1 MKRKSPLRKKK
12 KTLSSKKTPTKKSR
26 QKKVRTKSSG
36 KKNISLLKISSA
48 FLLIFVLYVLYLDYE
63 VRTQF
68 DGKKWSVPARVYARP
83 LELYIGKPLSTEQF
97 DFELKTSGYHLSK
110 NNIKTGYYQKTGS
123 SYRLVIRAFDFWD
136 GHQPPRYI
144 EVEIENGFVTN
155 VVDFRDHAD
164 VAVVRLEPAVIG
176 RIYPT
181 HKEDRLL
188 VKLVDVPD
196 SLISA
201 LLAVEDREFY
211 SHFGVN
217 PKAILR
223 AMMANIKAGSVVQG
237 GSTLTQQLIKNFFLT
252 KTKSFVRKFN
262 EAIMALL
269 IETHYSKKEILQAY
283 LNEIYLGQDKKRAI
297 HGFGLASHFYFDKP
311 IYNLSLSEIS
321 TLVAMVKGPS
331 YYDPW
336 RHKKRL
342 LQRRNTVIGI
352 MRKQGSITSYQATT
366 AKNKGLG
373 VVKRKIKVGSSY
385 PAYMDLLRRQLQE
398 DYEKEDLTSEGLQIF
413 STFDPYIQK
422 ITENVVKNK
431 IKQLDKQKNLNGA
444 LQSAVIVTNT
454 NNADVIAMVGDKQ
467 PAYAGFNRALD
478 ALRPIG
484 SLIKPA
490 VYLTAIEK
498 KDKYSLTTLIED
510 KNITL
515 KSQDGNLWSPRNY
528 SGKSH
533 GKIPLFKGLISSYNQ
548 ATVRLGL
555 ELGFE
560 SIVTTLRNLG
570 IQRNIPPYP
579 SMLLGAVAM
588 TPFEVTQMYQTLSGD
603 GFITP
608 LHTIRKV
615 LTAEGQPLKH
625 YSVKIKQAID
635 ASSVRIIN
643 SALHEVTR
651 QGTAA
656 SLRWRLPKDLKVA
669 GKTGTTNDSR
679 DSWFAGFSG
688 EHLIV
693 TWLGTDNNQSTDLT
707 GSSGA
712 LTVWS
717 EIMKKIR
724 TRPFS
729 FAYDDEL
736 EYYNVEAAN
745 GFLVDESC
753 STAAHLAFRKNN
765 TPEQDG
771 SCIK

>member
-1 MKRKSPLRKKK
+1 MKRKSPVRSKK
-12 KTLSSKKTPTKKSR
+12 KTASKKTARYKSKKKHTFSFFR
-26 QKKVRTKSSG
+26 
-36 KKNISLLKISSA
+36 IFLA
-48 FLLIFVLYVLYLDYE
+48 FLFVFICYVLYLDFE

-83 LELYIGKPLSTEQF
+83 LELYIGKPLSHEQF
-97 DFELKTSGYHLSK
+97 NFELKASGYRLAL
-110 NNIKTGYYQKTGS
+110 NNIKAGFYKKNGAN
-123 SYRLVIRAFDFWD
+123 YRLVIREFDFWD

-144 EVEIENGFVTN
+144 EVTIEDGFISN
-155 VVDFRDHAD
+155 VIDFRDKTD
-164 VAVVRLEPAVIG
+164 VAVVRLEPAVMG

-181 HKEDRLL
+181 HQEDRLL
-188 VKLVDVPD
+188 VKLDDVPEN
-196 SLISA
+196 LIAA
-201 LLAVEDREFY
+201 LLAVEDRDFH
-211 SHFGVN
+211 SHVGIN

-223 AMMANIKAGSVVQG
+223 AMFANIKAGAVVQG
-237 GSTLTQQLIKNFFLT
+237 GSTLTQQLVKNFFLT
-252 KTKSFVRKFN
+252 KKKSFVRKFN

-269 IETHYSKKEILQAY
+269 LEAHYEKKDILQAY
-283 LNEIYLGQDKKRAI
+283 LNEIYLGQDRKRAI
-297 HGFGLASHFYFDKP
+297 HGFGLASRFYFDKP
-311 IYNLSLSEIS
+311 IYNLSLSEIT

-342 LQRRNTVIGI
+342 LQRRNTVITL
-352 MRKQGSITSYQATT
+352 MQEQAAITRYQANI
-366 AKNKGLG
+366 AKNNSLKVL
-373 VVKRKIKVGSSY
+373 KRRAKISTTY
-385 PAYMDLLRRQLQE
+385 PAYMSLLRRQLQH
-398 DYEKEDLTSEGLQIF
+398 DYNNKDLTSEGLQIF

-422 ITENVVKNK
+422 ITEQVVKEK
-431 IKQLDKQKNLNGA
+431 IKQLDKKNNLKNT

-454 NNADVIAMVGDKQ
+454 NNADVLAIVGDKN
-467 PAYAGFNRALD
+467 PTYAGFNRALD
-478 ALRPIG
+478 ALRPVG

-490 VYLTAIEK
+490 IYLSALEK
-498 KDKYSLTTLIED
+498 KSEYSLATLIQD

-515 KSQDGNLWSPRNY
+515 KSEDGTLWSPRNY

-533 GKIPLFKGLISSYNQ
+533 GEIPLFKALISSYNQ

-570 IQRNIPPYP
+570 IQRDIPPYP

-588 TPFEVTQMYQTLSGD
+588 TPFEITQMYQTLSGD

-615 LTAEGQPLKH
+615 LTAKGEPLKH
-625 YSVKIKQAID
+625 YSVKVKQVID
-635 ASSVRIIN
+635 ATPVRIIN

-651 QGTAA
+651 QGTAR
-656 SLRWRLPKDLKVA
+656 SLSWRLPKGLKVV
-669 GKTGTTNDSR
+669 GKTGTTNDTR

-693 TWLGTDNNQSTDLT
+693 TWLGTDNNQSTGLT
-707 GSSGA
+707 GASGA

-717 EIMKKIR
+717 DIMKKIR

-736 EYYNVEAAN
+736 EYHYVEAKK
-745 GFLVDESC
+745 GYLVDESC
-753 STAAHLAFRKNN
+753 STAAYLAFRKDNE
-765 TPEQDG
+765 PEEDTA
-771 SCIK
+771 CLK

>member
-1 MKRKSPLRKKK
+1 MKRKLPAQRKKK
-12 KTLSSKKTPTKKSR
+12 VLKN
-26 QKKVRTKSSG
+26 
-36 KKNISLLKISSA
+36 KKNTRHKYASNKKRSLFRISLLFVFA
-48 FLLIFVLYVLYLDYE
+48 LLLYVIYLDFE
-63 VRTQF
+63 VRSQF

-83 LELYIGKPLSTEQF
+83 LELYVGKPLSSEQF
-97 DFELKTSGYHLSK
+97 DFELKSSGYSLTTEDIKSGHYQKK
-110 NNIKTGYYQKTGS
+110 NNT
-123 SYRLVIRAFDFWD
+123 YRLVIREFDFWD

-144 EVEIENGFVTN
+144 QAKIEDGFISEVI
-155 VVDFRDHAD
+155 DFRDHAD
-164 VAVVRLEPAVIG
+164 VAVVRLEPAIIG

-188 VKLVDVPD
+188 VKLNDVPE
-196 SLISA
+196 SLTSA

-211 SHFGVN
+211 SHIGIN

-223 AMMANIKAGSVVQG
+223 AMFVNIKAGTIVQG
-237 GSTLTQQLIKNFFLT
+237 GSTLTQQLVKNFFLS
-252 KTKSFVRKFN
+252 KKKSLVRKFN
-262 EAIMALL
+262 EAVMALL
-269 IETHYSKKEILQAY
+269 LEAHYDKKEILQAY
-283 LNEIYLGQDKKRAI
+283 LNEIYLGQEKKRAI

-311 IYNLSLSEIS
+311 LYNLNLSEIS

-331 YYDPW
+331 YYEPW
-336 RHKKRL
+336 KYKSRV
-342 LQRRNTVIGI
+342 LQRRNVVIGL
-352 MRKQGSITSYQATT
+352 MQQQGTITSYQAKV
-366 AKNKGLG
+366 AKEKPLG
-373 VVKRKIKVGSSY
+373 VVKRSIKSNSSF
-385 PAYMDLLRRQLQE
+385 PAYMSLLRRQLQK
-398 DYEKEDLTSEGLQIF
+398 DYNKEDLSSEGLQVF

-422 ITENVVKNK
+422 ITESVVKEK
-431 IKQLDKQKNLNGA
+431 VKRLDRKKNLRGN

-454 NNADVIAMVGDKQ
+454 NNADVLAIVGDKR
-467 PAYAGFNRALD
+467 PSYSGFNRALD

-490 VYLTAIEK
+490 IYLTALERENE
-498 KDKYSLTTLIED
+498 YSLSTFIQD
-510 KNITL
+510 KSITL
-515 KSQDGNLWSPRNY
+515 KSQDGTLWSPRNY

-533 GKIPLFKGLISSYNQ
+533 GEIPLFKGLISSYNQ

-570 IQRNIPPYP
+570 IQREIPPYP

-608 LHTIRKV
+608 LQTIRKV
-615 LTAEGQPLKH
+615 LTANGKPLKH
-625 YSVKIKQAID
+625 YPVKIKNTID

-651 QGTAA
+651 QGTAK
-656 SLRWRLPKDLKVA
+656 SLTRLLPKNLMVA
-669 GKTGTTNDSR
+669 GKTGTTNDTR

-693 TWLGTDNNQSTDLT
+693 TWLGTDDNLPTGLT

-717 EIMKKIR
+717 DIMKKIR

-729 FAYDDEL
+729 FAYDDKL
-736 EYYNVEAAN
+736 EYYNVEAVKGRIVN
-745 GFLVDESC
+745 SNC
-753 STAAHLAFRKNN
+753 STSAYLAFRKNKL
-765 TPEQDG
+765 PKEDG
-771 SCIK
+771 SCENDL